1 MYKKHITALA
11 VFTMLFLAGC
21 DLKPDGGTQAEADG
35 IVLYSGNEIL
45 NGKKWEIVTNRV
57 QQLRA
62 ASPGGH
68 RVEWSTNNPGA
79 VDVTQTG
86 LIRSGKTPNKE
97 AVITVTSTQDPS
109 VRAEAVFRTKG
120 LR

>member
-1 MYKKHITALA
+1 MITALIGYA
-11 VFTMLFLAGC
+11 LFFAGC
-21 DLKPDGGTQAEADG
+21 DLQPDSGNQAAADG
-35 IVLYSGNEIL
+35 ILLYSGREIL

-62 ASPGGH
+62 VSLSGH
-68 RVEWSTNNPGA
+68 QIEWSTNNSSA

-86 LIRSGKTPNKE
+86 LIRAGRTPNKE
-97 AVITVTSTQDPS
+97 AVITVTSIQDPS
-109 VRAEAVFRTKG
+109 IRAEVIFRTKG

>member
-1 MYKKHITALA
+1 MRQKLALA
-11 VFTMLFLAGC
+11 VFTLLFLAGC
-21 DLKPDGGTQAEADG
+21 DLRPGSETQTEMDG
-35 IVLYSGNEIL
+35 IVLYSGREIL

-62 ASPGGH
+62 ANPSGH
-68 RVEWSTNNPGA
+68 LIEWSTNNPSA

-109 VRAEAVFRTKG
+109 IRAEVIFRTKG